1 MTLDLSQC
9 DDQELVSLAVAGQ
22 GQAFRE
28 LMRRHKDPLFRLIRN
43 NVGDPEEATDLLQES
58 FVSAFAAIHRYD
70 AARPFRFWLSRI
82 ALNKCRDWARRRA
95 VRAFF
100 SFARPI
106 EADEDFES
114 EAPGPGREAESRA
127 ELARVEKAIAG
138 LPHPLREVLTLR
150 TIEELSQAETAAIL
164 GVSEKSVETRLYRA
178 RTQLKALLAGTLESV
193 EP

>member
-9 DDQELVSLAVAGQ
+9 DDQELASLAVAGQ

-28 LMRRHKDPLFRLIRN
+28 LMRRYRDPLYRLIRN

-70 AARPFRFWLSRI
+70 AERPFRFWLSRI

-95 VRAFF
+95 VRSFF

-106 EADEDFES
+106 EADEDFQS

-127 ELARVEKAIAG
+127 ELARVEKAIAA

-150 TIEELSQAETAAIL
+150 TIEEHSQAEAAAIL
-164 GVSEKSVETRLYRA
+164 GVSEKTVETRLYRA
-178 RTQLKALLAGTLESV
+178 RAQLKAQLAGTLETAES
-193 EP
+193 